1 MTIKPIRNDEDLRAA
16 LERLEVIYQAESETP
31 EAIEMEEL
39 VAAISA
45 YESEHYP
52 IQLADNRI
60 T

>member
-1 MTIKPIRNDEDLRAA
+1 MSINPIRNDDELRAA
-16 LERLEVIYQAESETP
+16 LERLEAIYQAERETP
-31 EAIEMEEL
+31 EAIEMEAL

-52 IQLADNRI
+52 LTDHKI